1 MTNIVKMA
9 AAIEGHKLALINGDK
24 RKIKRACR
32 KFFLTLDPTR
42 DTKAWH
48 NEKGKFYRKSVKASK
63 RI

>member
-1 MTNIVKMA
+1 MANIVKMTR
-9 AAIEGHKLALINGDK
+9 AIENHKQALINGDK

-32 KFFLTLDPTR
+32 LFFLTLDPTR

-48 NEKGKFYRKSVKASK
+48 NAKWKFYRKSVKASK